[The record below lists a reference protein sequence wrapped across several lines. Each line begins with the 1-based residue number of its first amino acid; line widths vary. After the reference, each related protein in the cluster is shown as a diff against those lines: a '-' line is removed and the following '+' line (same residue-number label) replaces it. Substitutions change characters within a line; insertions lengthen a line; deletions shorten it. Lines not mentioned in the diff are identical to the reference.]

1 MSLQIQITSRKWPS
15 PLLHL
20 LRYAVSAPSGR
31 SAFSYLLSPNSLPLF
46 LPQPSPLS
54 ILYAPPQALGDS
66 IEAAFRY
73 VFATLMTSPQGLVKT
88 KFVGRYKSHG
98 HAPDEEDVRDIV
110 IELDHQ
116 FPDDIS
122 VFCVYQENV
131 VKLQPGEVIFLGAG
145 EPHAY
150 VAGGEVYS
158 VYHFFY

>member
-1 MSLQIQITSRKWPS
+1 
-15 PLLHL
+15 
-20 LRYAVSAPSGR
+20 
-31 SAFSYLLSPNSLPLF
+31 
-46 LPQPSPLS
+46 
-54 ILYAPPQALGDS
+54 
-66 IEAAFRY
+66 
-73 VFATLMTSPQGLVKT
+73 MTSPQGLVKT